1 MKWRS
6 APGVLC
12 DCRIPIKLKG
22 KFYKTVIRPVL
33 LYGIKCWAVKR
44 KNIQKM
50 SVVEMI
56 MLRCISRNRRKA
68 NI

>member
-6 APGVLC
+6 ASRVLYSH
-12 DCRIPIKLKG
+12 RIPIKLNG
-22 KFYKTVIRPVL
+22 KFYKTVIRQAML
-33 LYGIKCWAVKR
+33 NGIKCWAVKR
-44 KNIQKM
+44 KNIRKM

-56 MLRCISRNRRKA
+56 MLRWIRRNRLKE